1 MAKRKR
7 RARQAEADH
16 DNPVIGYVA
25 TVTGREL
32 WCAGETEIVANS
44 ERQMRTYL
52 AGHLAFSAP
61 VFRIALVSLET
72 LLFGLRRGE
81 GYALDRTAY
90 ERLVPLAQ
98 QAGLEPEAEAFWLE
112 APSGETGPAIELVR
126 VQLRR

>member
-7 RARQAEADH
+7 RAKRGHADN

-32 WCAGETEIVANS
+32 WCAGETAIVANS

-72 LLFGLRRGE
+72 LLFGLRGGE
-81 GYALDRTAY
+81 GYALDRQAY
-90 ERLVPLAQ
+90 EQLAPLAH
-98 QAGLEPEAEAFWLE
+98 QAGLRLEAEAFSME
-112 APSGETGPAIELVR
+112 APAGETGPAIHLLR